1 LPNSHVTKIQ
11 TFSQFVQLYIVHPK
25 FLLRILSYAIGYS
38 LLLLILINIRVL
50 TNIVAN
56 FPNPLMSIKL
66 SSMYLWRYLIT
77 LPPIDIILLI
87 IIALLIGFNI
97 QLISLKIKNITKQ
110 KNLRLTFG
118 AGLLSIVGTGC
129 ATCGFSVLS
138 VIGLGGIATLLPFGG
153 IELSYI
159 TIVILSVS
167 LWYNLKTMYA
177 ACKLRS

>member
-1 LPNSHVTKIQ
+1 VTKIQ
-11 TFSQFVQLYIVHPK
+11 SFAQFIQTYIFKPEFLVRTLLYA
-25 FLLRILSYAIGYS
+25 LCYS
-38 LLLLILINIRVL
+38 LLLLVLINVRVL
-50 TNIVAN
+50 ANIATN

-77 LPPIDIILLI
+77 LPSIDIVLLA
-87 IIALLIGFNI
+87 IIAILIGFNI
-97 QLISLKIKNITKQ
+97 QLISLKIKNLTKQ
-110 KNLRLTFG
+110 KNLRLTYG

-138 VIGLGGIATLLPFGG
+138 VIGLGGVATLLPFGG

-159 TIVILSVS
+159 TIVILSLS

-177 ACKLRS
+177 ACKLKT